1 MSNYT
6 RLSFWGVFLLGI
18 GSSFVATAQGLLLNE
33 VSNGATGTNQEFVE
47 MIVMGDPLLPLA
59 PVDLRG
65 WILDDN
71 NGSFLPANGVAPGH
85 FRISTSCT
93 ALSTITPGS
102 IIVVYNAADRNPALP
117 ADDLTDSNGDKV
129 YIIPHTSTC
138 IQGCATLPTGANPA
152 YSPCTYSTP
161 VATDWIN
168 RMAFATGGD
177 AAQTRRPDGSL
188 FSGFAYGSV
197 STTFPSMSANV
208 GGGNS
213 FSVELLTG
221 SNRAYQF
228 GCGAYTSV
236 NVLPVGA
243 TTNQSPGA
251 SNNTNNTS
259 FIQNI
264 TNGTFNYSD
273 FANPSN
279 CGILLPMLGLGLE
292 ASPQDAH
299 TLLTWHLEALEQPTA
314 LTLQVSEDGVNFQ
327 NLADYAPMVST
338 EPLTKNYLH
347 TYPKPLQ
354 YYRLQLKENSGKI
367 YFSELKVVQHLPN
380 EMAVLLYPNP
390 VKNQLFVRFNQ
401 PTSPATIVH
410 IYDMLGRLVT
420 TQSQTDSAFLIT
432 IPTETLPSGTYL
444 LQIQSATFSYSKTFL
459 K

>member
-1 MSNYT
+1 M
-6 RLSFWGVFLLGI
+6 RLSFLGI
-18 GSSFVATAQGLLLNE
+18 ILVNMLSAFAANAQGLLLNE

-47 MIVMGDPLLPLA
+47 MIVMGDPLAPLA

-161 VATDWIN
+161 VGTDWIN

-177 AAQTRRPDGSL
+177 AAQTRRPDGTL

-197 STTFPSMSANV
+197 SIAFPAMSANV

-228 GCGAYTSV
+228 GCGAYTNA
-236 NVLPVGA
+236 NVLPVAA
-243 TTNQSPGA
+243 TTSQSPGA
-251 SNNTNNTS
+251 TNNTNNTS

-279 CGILLPMLGLGLE
+279 CGILLPILISDLE
-292 ASPQDAH
+292 AIPQDAH
-299 TLLTWHLEALEQPTA
+299 TLLTWYLEALEQPTL
-314 LTLQVSEDGVNFQ
+314 LTVQVSEDGVNFQ
-327 NLADYAPMVST
+327 NLADYSLISNAQ
-338 EPLTKNYLH
+338 PLAMSYLH

-367 YFSELKVVQHLPN
+367 YFSEIRAVQHSAEKSPI
-380 EMAVLLYPNP
+380 VLYPNP

-401 PTSPATIVH
+401 PTAPETNVH
-410 IYDMLGRLVT
+410 IYDMLGRLVV
-420 TQSQTDSAFLIT
+420 TQSQTSSAFLIT
-432 IPTETLPSGTYL
+432 IPTESLPSGTYL
-444 LQIQSATFSYSKTFL
+444 LQIQSPAFSYSKTFL